1 MMIDNA
7 PESAAKR
14 SRDGIFSA
22 LIAYVMWGF
31 LPIYFIVVKA
41 VPAFEV
47 LSHRII
53 WAVPFGALIIAVR
66 GQWSEVRGAIAN
78 RTTLSYLAVTA
89 VLIAGNWLV
98 YVFAVQAGQILQA
111 SLGYYITPMLFAL
124 VGIFVLGEQLRKQQ
138 VAAIGL
144 AGIGVA
150 VLAVSGGTFPVIAI
164 FLGITFTIY
173 GVLRKKVVVG
183 AMPGLFVETI
193 VLLPFA
199 LSYLAW
205 QVTRGDA
212 TFIHGG
218 AGVSWLLTLAGPLT
232 VVPLVFFALA
242 AKRLMLATIGMM
254 QFIGPTI
261 QFFIGLINGERLT
274 TAHII
279 CFVCIWGAAVV
290 FSLDAWGHRRPKKE
304 IVT

>member
-1 MMIDNA
+1 MIDNA

-14 SRDGIFSA
+14 SRDGVVSA
-22 LIAYVMWGF
+22 LIAYVTWGF
-31 LPIYFIVVKA
+31 LPIYFIVVMA

-66 GQWSEVRGAIAN
+66 GQWPEVRGAIAN
-78 RTTLSYLAVTA
+78 RKTLAYLAVTA

-98 YVFAVQAGQILQA
+98 YVFAVQAGQIFQA
-111 SLGYYITPMLFAL
+111 SLGYYITPMSFAL
-124 VGIFVLGEQLRKQQ
+124 VGFFVMGEQLRKQQ

-144 AGIGVA
+144 AGVGVA
-150 VLAVSGGTFPVIAI
+150 VLAVSGGSFPAIAI
-164 FLGITFTIY
+164 FLAISFTLY

-183 AMPGLFVETI
+183 AMPGLFVEII

-199 LSYLAW
+199 LAYLAW
-205 QVTRGDA
+205 EVTRGDA

-218 AGVSWLLTLAGPLT
+218 GGISWLLTLAGPLT

-261 QFFIGLINGERLT
+261 QFFVGLANGEQLT

-279 CFVCIWGAAVV
+279 CFACIWGAAVL
-290 FSLDAWGHRRPKKE
+290 FILDAWGNRHATK
-304 IVT
+304 

>member
-1 MMIDNA
+1 MIDNA
-7 PESAAKR
+7 PESTAKR
-14 SRDGIFSA
+14 SRDGFVSA
-22 LIAYVMWGF
+22 LIAYVTWGF
-31 LPIYFIVVKA
+31 LPIYFIVVKT

-66 GQWSEVRGAIAN
+66 GQWSEVRGAIAS

-89 VLIAGNWLV
+89 ILIAGNWLV

-124 VGIFVLGEQLRKQQ
+124 VGVFLLGEQLRKQQ
-138 VAAIGL
+138 IAAIGL
-144 AGIGVA
+144 AGVGVV

-164 FLGITFTIY
+164 FLGITFTLY
-173 GVLRKKVVVG
+173 GVLRKKIVVG

-193 VLLPFA
+193 ILLPFA

-205 QVTRGDA
+205 EVTRGEA
-212 TFIHGG
+212 SFVHGG
-218 AGVSWLLTLAGPLT
+218 GGVSWLLTLAGPLT

-261 QFFIGLINGERLT
+261 QFLVGLVNGEQLT

-279 CFVCIWGAAVV
+279 CFVCIWGAAVL
-290 FSLDAWGHRRPKKE
+290 FSLDAWEHRRSTK
-304 IVT
+304 

>member
-1 MMIDNA
+1 
-7 PESAAKR
+7 
-14 SRDGIFSA
+14 
-22 LIAYVMWGF
+22 
-31 LPIYFIVVKA
+31 

-66 GQWSEVRGAIAN
+66 GQWAEVRNALTD
-78 RTTLSYLAVTA
+78 RTTLSFLAVSA

-98 YVFAVQAGQILQA
+98 YVFAVQAGQIFQA

-124 VGIFVLGEQLRKQQ
+124 VGVFVLGEQLRRSQ
-138 VAAIGL
+138 VAAISL
-144 AGIGVA
+144 AGVGVA
-150 VLAVSGGTFPVIAI
+150 VLAVSGGTFPSIAI
-164 FLGITFTIY
+164 FLGITFTLY

-193 VLLPFA
+193 ILFPFA
-199 LSYLAW
+199 LSFMAW
-205 QVTRGDA
+205 ELTRGEA
-212 TFIHGG
+212 TFLHGG
-218 AGVSWLLTLAGPLT
+218 VGVSWLLTLAGPLT
-232 VVPLVFFALA
+232 VVPLLFFALA

-261 QFFIGLINGERLT
+261 QFFVGLVNGEKLT

-279 CFVCIWGAAVV
+279 CFVCIWAAAVL
-290 FSLDAWGHRRPKKE
+290 FCMDAWGNRRLRK
-304 IVT
+304 VVVS